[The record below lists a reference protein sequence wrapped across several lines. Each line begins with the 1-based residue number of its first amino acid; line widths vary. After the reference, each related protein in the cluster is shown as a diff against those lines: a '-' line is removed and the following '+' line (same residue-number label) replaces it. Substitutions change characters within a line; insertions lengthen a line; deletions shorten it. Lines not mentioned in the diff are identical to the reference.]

1 MANFTINNAFVD
13 IVSSSPDIRECKSY
27 DIVLTLSNPV
37 QVNVNYT
44 SCSDGVP
51 SVHDFQVTQA
61 VASGMETTVRL
72 NGFCSLSVPTLTFE
86 REVPHTLNIVD
97 KGLCENSSASPSS
110 PDNPRSPDEP
120 PSSEPEEPSMPSV
133 DPSQSDSPSDDV
145 PSNDPSNPDYEPYA
159 AGGGGDIP
167 DPSVVHYVTLLP
179 DTLSGWVTYKDADGV
194 LKEREVLQKNPDDLT
209 MPMMMICAKE
219 IVEQDGV
226 SIERTE
232 ENCP

>member
-13 IVSSSPDIRECKSY
+13 IVSSSPDIQECKSY

-44 SCSDGVP
+44 SCSNGVLGVYDFAATKAVADGV
-51 SVHDFQVTQA
+51 
-61 VASGMETTVRL
+61 ETTVRL

-86 REVPHTLNIVD
+86 REVSHTLNITD
-97 KGLCENSSASPSS
+97 RGLCETSPSS
-110 PDNPRSPDEP
+110 SSPSSPDEP

-133 DPSQSDSPSDDV
+133 DPSQPDSPSDDI
-145 PSNDPSNPDYEPYA
+145 PSNDQSAPEYEPYKD
-159 AGGGGDIP
+159 GGGTP
-167 DPSVVHYVTLLP
+167 LPSYVHYVTLLP

-194 LKEREVLQKNPDDLT
+194 IKEREVIQKNPDDLA

-232 ENCP
+232 EYCP

>member
-13 IVSSSPDIRECKSY
+13 IVSSSPDIQECKSY

-44 SCSDGVP
+44 SCTDGAP
-51 SVHDFQVTQA
+51 SVHDFQVTQT

-97 KGLCENSSASPSS
+97 KGLCETSPSPSSS

-133 DPSQSDSPSDDV
+133 DPSVSDSPSDDV
-145 PSNDPSNPDYEPYA
+145 PSNDPSAPDYEPYA

-167 DPSVVHYVTLLP
+167 LPSFVHYVTLLP

-194 LKEREVLQKNPDDLT
+194 LKEREVLQKNPDDLA

-232 ENCP
+232 EYCP